1 MTWSIP
7 DQDMSHLPSSRS
19 FYPSINESEL
29 LPQNYKDW
37 NTPRPVPKMFVVN
50 DDGLRYY
57 GMRGSI
63 YTPRLEWNH
72 GDEVDATLE
81 PQR

>member
-1 MTWSIP
+1 VPIDDQYLSRFSYIISVHGDREQCTIVESVSAAGRSIP
-7 DQDMSHLPSSRS
+7 PLM
-19 FYPSINESEL
+19 II
-29 LPQNYKDW
+29 
-37 NTPRPVPKMFVVN
+37 VVN
-50 DDGLRYY
+50 DDRLRYY